1 MNTMAQTEAIQVAAA
16 VLMLNAAYLTYV
28 GPCNKLLSCHKMAWG
43 ASVGGAAVLI
53 YHDNYF

>member
-1 MNTMAQTEAIQVAAA
+1 MAQTEAIQVAAA

-28 GPCNKLLSCHKMAWG
+28 CPCNKLLSCHKMAWG

-53 YHDNYF
+53 YYDNYF